1 MFFEVKNNYMKTH
14 ENGQVKKTTEVYLVK
29 AESFKEAETKVED
42 YAHIYGIRDFTIKG
56 IRIVNLSE
64 VILSGGSGYYSIRI
78 SFITLDENTGRE
90 KVRSVNMLVSAD
102 NIEHAKQVI
111 NIAMKD
117 SMIDYR
123 IVSIKESKIIDTIG
137 WEDVN

>member
-1 MFFEVKNNYMKTH
+1 MKI
-14 ENGQVKKTTEVYLVK
+14 QVGK
-29 AESFKEAETKVED
+29 
-42 YAHIYGIRDFTIKG
+42 
-56 IRIVNLSE
+56 
-64 VILSGGSGYYSIRI
+64 
-78 SFITLDENTGRE
+78 